1 MEHRSSEL
9 NPAKLPEKTGNNESL
24 RRKTLENIHLLQLRS
39 VRGLW
44 ALAAFLL
51 ISIGAL
57 WDFSF
62 FPSLPDHF
70 RKLLGPP
77 PSSIIISGL
86 LVAYSF
92 AAIILILSRMMSG
105 SEISGGFSHIA
116 YLTVFYVFYHFSGG
130 LEENFWAV
138 LVAGLTI
145 LSLESYHVWIRCAS
159 LIREEQEIL
168 RKLDNNEKK
177 SSGP

>member
-1 MEHRSSEL
+1 MEHGSSEL
-9 NPAKLPEKTGNNESL
+9 NPAKLPEDVGNDESL

-39 VRGLW
+39 VRGFW

-51 ISIGAL
+51 VSIGAL

-62 FPSLPDHF
+62 LPSVPDNF
-70 RKLLGPP
+70 KKLLGPP

-105 SEISGGFSHIA
+105 SKISGGFSHIA
-116 YLTVFYVFYHFSGG
+116 YLTVFYGFYHFSGG
-130 LEENFWAV
+130 LGENFWAV
-138 LVAGLTI
+138 LVSGLTI

-159 LIREEQEIL
+159 LIRAEQEII
-168 RKLDNNEKK
+168 RKLDINEKK
-177 SSGP
+177 SSEP